1 MGRFVHDVS
10 TMRPRCVQPM
20 LIPELSPLFPLLSNP
35 QSKIAKVFPK
45 SIPNEDLVR
54 RVAARLGDFG
64 YTRTNTLLAS
74 SLCCDELARPLEASF
89 AQLYGQNFSMGGLA
103 GMPFGGLT
111 SFGAMA
117 AHIPDGGSCL
127 VVYGPHVGVDM
138 AGNVGTVE
146 RRGREKGGACCGSA
160 CAASGYALGVFSGKS
175 SPAPFPTEV
184 LDAQQAM
191 VGNLLL
197 PHAERLSKAADTMVE
212 LPMALFDVQKGMIE
226 NIVEKGAG
234 NVADGTIAV
243 VGGIQINTPEDYS
256 DYFMPLQFD
265 LFSNKGAKIETLMWS
280 D

>member
-1 MGRFVHDVS
+1 MGY
-10 TMRPRCVQPM
+10 
-20 LIPELSPLFPLLSNP
+20 
-35 QSKIAKVFPK
+35 
-45 SIPNEDLVR
+45 
-54 RVAARLGDFG
+54 G
-64 YTRTNTLLAS
+64 YNRTNTLLAS

-127 VVYGPHVGVDM
+127 VVYGPHVGVDL

-146 RRGREKGGACCGSA
+146 RRGRENGGACCGSA
-160 CAASGYALGVFSGKS
+160 CAASGYALDVFSGKKEQ
-175 SPAPFPTEV
+175 AAFPTEV

-197 PHAERLSKAADTMVE
+197 PHAERLSKASDTMVE
-212 LPMALFDVQKGMIE
+212 LPMALFDVQKGMIG
-226 NIVEKGAG
+226 NIVSKGAG
-234 NVADGTIAV
+234 AVANGTIAV
-243 VGGIQINTPEDYS
+243 VGGIQINTPEEYS

-265 LFSNKGAKIETLMWS
+265 LYNNSGAHVKNLMWS